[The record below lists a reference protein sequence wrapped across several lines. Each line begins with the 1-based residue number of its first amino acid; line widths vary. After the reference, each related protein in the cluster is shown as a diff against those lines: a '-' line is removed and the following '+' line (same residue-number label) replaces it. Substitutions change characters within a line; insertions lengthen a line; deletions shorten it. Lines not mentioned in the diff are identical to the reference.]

1 MENTRQKRTNNRKMG
16 VFRKCMV
23 FSREYN
29 RISLPSRNRLLRN
42 DEIGGIED
50 AKRISRRSS
59 KELDIFDYIM
69 SPIGLLLTPFLI
81 ILLYPFLIAYTL
93 IGMIWQMKK

>member
-23 FSREYN
+23 FSREHN
-29 RISLPSRNRLLRN
+29 RVFLPSRNGLLRD
-42 DEIGGIED
+42 DEIGSIED
-50 AKRISRRSS
+50 AKRVSRRSS

-81 ILLYPFLIAYTL
+81 ILLYPFLIAYGV
-93 IGMIWQMKK
+93 IGSIKKSPD